1 MTTDK
6 LPTEGMIEAVTL
18 RSDFTFVQPDGKE
31 LLRITADGQVIAPD
45 LEAANEAGR
54 VFVES
59 VRHHQAV
66 RPPVGE
72 GWQPIKTAPK
82 DGTLII
88 GREGSF
94 VISLL
99 WRDIYKGFV
108 SPMKVGWE
116 QVIEPT
122 HWMPIL
128 AMQSNG

>member
-6 LPTEGMIEAVTL
+6 LPTEAMIIEGGSVFA
-18 RSDFTFVQPDGKE
+18 KE
-31 LLRITADGQVIAPD
+31 RRGWIGGALDREGR
-45 LEAANEAGR
+45 EAAAKAIYLAME
-54 VFVES
+54 
-59 VRHHQAV
+59 AV